1 MVSSPAWVRDSDYN
15 LFDPLNWPV
24 NVSKGNELL
33 KSCVTVG
40 GAAKDN
46 VEEMVKPVE
55 ANIYVGFVTDSTS
68 VEMQLV
74 VQMEVHTLVP
84 PGDLCVELH
93 SVQVLA

>member
-1 MVSSPAWVRDSDYN
+1 
-15 LFDPLNWPV
+15 
-24 NVSKGNELL
+24 
-33 KSCVTVG
+33 
-40 GAAKDN
+40 
-46 VEEMVKPVE
+46 MVKPVE